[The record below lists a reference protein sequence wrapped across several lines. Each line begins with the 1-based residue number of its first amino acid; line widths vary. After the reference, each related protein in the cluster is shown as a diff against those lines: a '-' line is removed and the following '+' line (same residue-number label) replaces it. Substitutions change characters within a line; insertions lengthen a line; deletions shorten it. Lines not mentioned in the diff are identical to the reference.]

1 MFTSFENIIVL
12 YDELMLAFFFMN
24 DCFLHSATEYEFPR

>member
-12 YDELMLAFFFMN
+12 YDELMLAFLMN